1 MCPECQTVLTIDG
14 DYAYV
19 PLPHSDVAPAGPQVE
34 GQQETPPPFHPE
46 GTGGQLSTPSIAEI
60 TGQEHDPLY
69 DEAVDYLRT
78 CNAASAPKLAQYF
91 HISIERAQHLIAD
104 LEKNH
109 IVGPYNGG
117 GPREI
122 LIPHNTDLP
131 SGQRRTYEDDQQMQA
146 LIDEYRNEKVNVPIL
161 GLVENMAWFTPAELP
176 DHKYYLF
183 GREGVKRLAEEMQV
197 PLLGQIPIVQS
208 ICESGDEG
216 EPVAVNADTMTGQ
229 AFRQLAQAVVE
240 ATERR
245 NSELPPTGIVEM
257 KK

>member
-1 MCPECQTVLTIDG
+1 MATIKKYTCPKCGHAIEVDTGALQAMGGSVVCPECQTVLTIDG

-34 GQQETPPPFHPE
+34 AQQETPPPFHPE
-46 GTGGQLSTPSIAEI
+46 GTGGQPATPSIAEI

-131 SGQRRTYEDDQQMQA
+131 SGQRRTYEADQQMQA
-146 LIDEYRNEKVNVPIL
+146 LIDEYRS
-161 GLVENMAWFTPAELP
+161 TH
-176 DHKYYLF
+176 D
-183 GREGVKRLAEEMQV
+183 GREPRVRTYGCSCTTILIILFAIM
-197 PLLGQIPIVQS
+197 IIAS
-208 ICESGDEG
+208 IFGH
-216 EPVAVNADTMTGQ
+216 
-229 AFRQLAQAVVE
+229 
-240 ATERR
+240 
-245 NSELPPTGIVEM
+245 
-257 KK
+257 